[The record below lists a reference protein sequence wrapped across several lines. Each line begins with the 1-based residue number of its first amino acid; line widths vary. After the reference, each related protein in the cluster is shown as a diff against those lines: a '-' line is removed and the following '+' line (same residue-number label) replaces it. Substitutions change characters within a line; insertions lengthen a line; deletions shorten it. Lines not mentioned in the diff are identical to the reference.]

1 MNRIIRYISTVK
13 SRPSAGLRAAG
24 SIMAVC
30 VAGFVAL
37 TLWGC
42 QRKEL
47 QVQEYMAVVS
57 IIDGSSTKSIPE
69 DSVPQINDI
78 AIFAFSGDVLV
89 GYIYESDLA
98 GSGKTIFPMTLTKG
112 GIIDFYVVANSEP
125 GFFKVVDSGD
135 NDVDWTRT
143 STVDPPEGVTP
154 EYLKACK
161 VKLAGGETKGTWY
174 APMTN
179 LPGSGNI
186 NMRVN
191 VDETTT
197 IPIELTRAVSKVEVW
212 FRTRGDEIREEPE
225 NGSETTTFSSLSNNG
240 PSPEDNKPSPRQLS
254 KYYSIDSIEFS
265 MPVNTAGIYSERPSS
280 DENDY
285 DSQNAEKLTVVGP
298 FNYET
303 EGKPGGFEDYDPEMI
318 PNDFYS
324 EKYFSKI
331 WEYYIFP
338 NLYGGSDAGV
348 VPGNND
354 EDLRFSTQLAVRYS
368 HKENQGEYTYDRTK
382 SSLWYTYYWKW
393 KEYTPKNLDTWDK
406 TIYLPD
412 CERNQ
417 SIRVWCALNDNIDRS
432 FTYTVENWDETV
444 TVNVPDFN

>member
-57 IIDGSSTKSIPE
+57 IIDGSSTKSIPIPE
-69 DSVPQINDI
+69 DSAPQINDI
-78 AIFAFSGDVLV
+78 AIFAFSRNELV
-89 GYIYESDLA
+89 GYIYESGLA
-98 GSGKTIFPMTLTKG
+98 SSGKTIFPMTLTKG

-125 GFFKVVDSGD
+125 GFFKVVDSKD
-135 NDVDWTRT
+135 KDVNWTRT

-161 VKLAGGETKGTWY
+161 VKLRDRNAAGFWY

-212 FRTRGDEIREEPE
+212 FRTRGDEIRKDPE
-225 NGSETTTFSSLSNNG
+225 NGSETTTSGGFWDD
-240 PSPEDNKPSPRQLS
+240 PDDKKPDQPELS
-254 KYYSIDSIEFS
+254 KYYSIDSIEFN
-265 MPVNTAGIYSERPSS
+265 MPVKSAVIYSARPSF
-280 DENDY
+280 EEQDY
-285 DSQNAEKLTVVGP
+285 DSDNAVRLTVKGP

-303 EGKPGGFEDYDPEMI
+303 VGKPEGFEDYNPDRI

-324 EKYFSKI
+324 ERYFSKI

-348 VPGNND
+348 VPGNNY
-354 EDLRFSTQLAVRYS
+354 EDLQFSTQLAVRYS
-368 HKENQGEYTYDRTK
+368 HKENQGEYTYERTEV
-382 SSLWYTYYWKW
+382 SSWRSTYYWKW
-393 KEYTPKNLDTWDK
+393 EEYTPENLNEWDK